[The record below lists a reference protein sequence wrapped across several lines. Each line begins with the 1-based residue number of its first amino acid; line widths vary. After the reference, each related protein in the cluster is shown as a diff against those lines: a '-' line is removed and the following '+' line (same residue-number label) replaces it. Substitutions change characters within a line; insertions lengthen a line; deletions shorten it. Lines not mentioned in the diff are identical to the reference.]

1 MKAEMNFFKARDFC
15 FPLGKRTYIM
25 GILNVTPD
33 SFSDGGLYLEP
44 GKAIERAL
52 EMQHQGADIIDIG
65 AQSTRPGAQLLDAE
79 DEIARLSPVLDA
91 LKDKL
96 TIPVS
101 VDTFYPQTAE
111 FALKNQAAV
120 INDVSGTVNPLLAE
134 LVKKYGAGWVI
145 MHNAGGAQVVN
156 TVYEGGVIKA
166 VRGFFDKAF
175 EQAVRLGVIKE
186 NLCFDAGI
194 GFGKSHED
202 NLELLRHLNEVKIE
216 GIALLTAASRKRVVG
231 FATGEEHPEMRVE
244 GTIAANTAAIAGG
257 TDFIRVHD
265 IPQALQ
271 GAKMAD
277 ALFRIS

>member
-1 MKAEMNFFKARDFC
+1 MYYFKARDFC

-52 EMQHQGADIIDIG
+52 EMQSQGADIIDIG
-65 AQSTRPGAQLLDAE
+65 AQSTRPGAQLLSAA
-79 DEIARLSPVLDA
+79 DEIARLSPVLEA

-96 TIPVS
+96 TVPVS
-101 VDTFYPQTAE
+101 VDTFYPQTVE

-120 INDVSGTVNPLLAE
+120 INDVSGTVSAELAE

-145 MHNAGGAQVVN
+145 MHNGGGAQAVN
-156 TVYEGGVIKA
+156 TEYESGVLKA
-166 VRGFFDKAF
+166 VRGFFDKAL
-175 EQAVRLGVIKE
+175 EQAARFGVHKE

-194 GFGKSHED
+194 GFGKIHED
-202 NLELLRHLNEVKIE
+202 NLQLLRHLNEVKIE

-231 FATGEEHPEMRVE
+231 FATAEENPGMRVS

-265 IPQALQ
+265 IPQAVQ

-277 ALFRIS
+277 ALFRII

>member
-1 MKAEMNFFKARDFC
+1 MYYFKARDFC

-52 EMQHQGADIIDIG
+52 EMQSQGADIIDIG
-65 AQSTRPGAQLLDAE
+65 AQSTRPGAQLLSAA
-79 DEIARLSPVLDA
+79 DEIARLSPVLEA

-96 TIPVS
+96 TVPVS

-120 INDVSGTVNPLLAE
+120 INDVSGAISAELAE

-145 MHNAGGAQVVN
+145 MHNGGGAQAVN
-156 TVYEGGVIKA
+156 TEYESGVLKA
-166 VRGFFDKAF
+166 VRSFFDMALMKA
-175 EQAVRLGVIKE
+175 ASLGVHKE

-202 NLELLRHLNEVKIE
+202 NLQLLRHLNEVKIE

-231 FATGEEHPEMRVE
+231 FATGEENPGMRVS

-265 IPQALQ
+265 IPQAVQ

-277 ALFRIS
+277 ALFRLS